1 MTEEPS
7 TGLQLAV
14 EPTDEDRAGI
24 ERVLDTLWIERGAS
38 KNTLDGYRSDLG
50 LIARWM
56 APRGIEL
63 ARAGEAD
70 LRDYLAARG
79 RAHAAASSTAGGRS
93 SASSPGRRFS
103 AGSQARLL
111 SALRRYYRF
120 LLRDGVRGDDPTAR
134 LHSPKL
140 PRALPKYLEMRQ
152 VEQLLDAPDLGTALG
167 LRDRAM
173 LEVMY
178 ASGLRV
184 SELVGLRHH
193 QVQVERGLVQVVGK
207 GGKERVVPMGEP
219 ACDWIREYLRRAR
232 PELADRHRSDD
243 LFITARGA
251 AMTRHNFW
259 QIIKRYARVAG
270 ITSALSPH
278 TLRHAF
284 ATHLLEHG
292 ADLRVVQTLLGHSD
306 LSTTQI
312 YTHVTRARLRDLHAK
327 HHPRG

>member
-7 TGLQLAV
+7 TGLPLAA

-24 ERVLDTLWIERGAS
+24 ERVLDTLWIERGVS

-50 LIARWM
+50 LIARWL

-79 RAHAAASSTAGGRS
+79 RAHAAAAPPGGGKS
-93 SASSPGRRFS
+93 SARSPGRRFS

-120 LLRDGVRGDDPTAR
+120 LVRDGVRSDDPTAR

-152 VEQLLDAPDLGTALG
+152 VEQLLEAPDLGTALG

-232 PELADRHRSDD
+232 PELADKHRSDD
-243 LFITARGA
+243 LFITARGT
-251 AMTRHNFW
+251 AMTRNNFW

>member
-1 MTEEPS
+1 MEDMKSDPGTVASSLLVLAPVVPEED
-7 TGLQLAV
+7 A
-14 EPTDEDRAGI
+14 AGI
-24 ERVLDTLWIERGAS
+24 ERVLDALWVERGVS
-38 KNTLDGYRSDLG
+38 RNTLDGYRSDLS
-50 LIARWM
+50 LLARWF

-63 ARAGEAD
+63 ARAGEVD

-79 RAHAAASSTAGGRS
+79 QAHLVSGSDRT
-93 SASSPGRRFS
+93 RRFS

-120 LLRDGVRGDDPTAR
+120 LIRDGVRPDDPTAR

-140 PRALPKYLEMRQ
+140 PRALPKYLDGTQ
-152 VEQLLDAPDLGTALG
+152 VERLLEAPDAGTALG

-173 LEVMY
+173 LELMY

-184 SELVGLRHH
+184 SELVGLRQH
-193 QVQVERGLVQVVGK
+193 QLQLDRGLVQLVGK
-207 GGKERVVPMGEP
+207 GGKERIVPMGEP
-219 ACDWIREYLRRAR
+219 AQDWIGRYLRQSR
-232 PELADRHRSDD
+232 PELAGNAQSDAV
-243 LFITARGA
+243 FITGRGES
-251 AMTRHNFW
+251 MGRNNFW
-259 QIIKRYARVAG
+259 HLIKRYARTAG
-270 ITSALSPH
+270 ITTPLSPH

-312 YTHVTRARLRDLHAK
+312 YTHVTRTRLRELHAR

>member
-1 MTEEPS
+1 MTSEPS
-7 TGLQLAV
+7 PAAASVLTLA
-14 EPTDEDRAGI
+14 PTVTQEDAAGI
-24 ERVLDTLWIERGAS
+24 ERVLDALWVERGVS
-38 KNTLDGYRSDLG
+38 RNTLESYRSDLS
-50 LIARWM
+50 LLARWL

-63 ARAGEAD
+63 AQAGESD

-79 RAHAAASSTAGGRS
+79 QAHAAAG
-93 SASSPGRRFS
+93 ASRERRFS
-103 AGSQARLL
+103 PGSQARLL

-120 LLRDGVRGDDPTAR
+120 LIRDGLRGDDPTAR
-134 LHSPKL
+134 LRSPRL
-140 PRALPKYLEMRQ
+140 PRPLPKYLDGPQ
-152 VEQLLDAPDLGTALG
+152 VDRLLEAPDTGTTLG

-173 LEVMY
+173 LELMY

-193 QVQVERGLVQVVGK
+193 QVQLDRGLVQLVGK
-207 GGKERVVPMGEP
+207 GGKERIVPMGEP
-219 ACDWIREYLRRAR
+219 AQDWIDRYLHRSR
-232 PELADRHRSDD
+232 PELAGNVRSDD
-243 LFITARGA
+243 LFITARGE
-251 AMTRHNFW
+251 AMGRNNFW
-259 QIIKRYARVAG
+259 HIIKRYARAAG
-270 ITSALSPH
+270 ITSTLSPH

-312 YTHVTRARLRDLHAK
+312 YTHVTRTRLRELHAR

>member
-1 MTEEPS
+1 MKDMTSEPS
-7 TGLQLAV
+7 ADASGALHLAPAV
-14 EPTDEDRAGI
+14 SGEDAAGI
-24 ERVLDTLWIERGAS
+24 ERVLDALWVERGVAR
-38 KNTLDGYRSDLG
+38 NTLEAYRSDLS
-50 LIARWM
+50 LLARWL

-63 ARAGEAD
+63 ARAGESD

-79 RAHAAASSTAGGRS
+79 QAHAAAREGS
-93 SASSPGRRFS
+93 RRFS
-103 AGSQARLL
+103 PGSQARLL

-120 LLRDGVRGDDPTAR
+120 LVRDGVRGDDPTAR
-134 LHSPKL
+134 LRSPKL
-140 PRALPKYLEMRQ
+140 PRPLPKYLDGAQ
-152 VEQLLDAPDLGTALG
+152 VERLLEAPDTGTALG

-173 LEVMY
+173 LELMY

-193 QVQVERGLVQVVGK
+193 QVQIERGLVQLVGK
-207 GGKERVVPMGEP
+207 GGKERIVPMGEP
-219 ACDWIREYLRRAR
+219 AQDWIRRYLRQAR
-232 PELADRHRSDD
+232 PELAGNVRSDD
-243 LFITARGA
+243 LFVTNRGE
-251 AMTRHNFW
+251 AMGRNNFW
-259 QIIKRYARVAG
+259 HLIKRYARAAG

-312 YTHVTRARLRDLHAK
+312 YTHVTRTRLRELHAR

>member
-1 MTEEPS
+1 MASEPS
-7 TGLQLAV
+7 TLVFAPH
-14 EPTDEDRAGI
+14 PTAEDLAGI
-24 ERVLDTLWIERGAS
+24 ERVLDTLWVERGAS
-38 KNTLDGYRSDLG
+38 RNTLEGYRSDLS
-50 LIARWM
+50 LLARWL
-56 APRGIEL
+56 APRGVEL
-63 ARAGEAD
+63 AKAGEHD
-70 LRDYLAARG
+70 LKDYLAARG
-79 RAHAAASSTAGGRS
+79 RAHAQAPLKGARMKAD
-93 SASSPGRRFS
+93 SPGRRFS
-103 AGSQARLL
+103 ASSQARLL

-120 LLRDGVRGDDPTAR
+120 LVRDGSRRDDPTAR
-134 LHSPKL
+134 MHSPKL
-140 PRALPKYLEMRQ
+140 PRALPKYLDSQQ
-152 VEQLLDAPDLGTALG
+152 VDRLLNAPDLTTALG

-184 SELVGLRHH
+184 SELVTLRHH

-232 PELADRHRSDD
+232 PELADQQRSDD

-259 QIIKRYARVAG
+259 QLIKRYAREAG
-270 ITSALSPH
+270 ITAPLSPH

-312 YTHVTRARLRDLHAK
+312 YTHVARERLKQLHAA